1 MKIKRYRMDQLE
13 EARKLQE
20 SCLKNHLPC
29 PPVSWWQAE
38 IKNIDDKIEEKI
50 ECKCNSYNRNG
61 LNIIATAALFLPD
74 SIRTNKMFSDGY
86 ISYKDTNDT
95 FLPLISWYGYNGSEV
110 TIVLGSSNSPS
121 SIDICK
127 IEQLGLNE
135 GLNDTGA
142 TLKNAVFD
150 NESRKLHS
158 YLQKTFINDSDS
170 NITIWESGVHFIPK
184 HVGSSSSQT
193 NPVLM
198 VRDVF
203 PEPII
208 LQPEKHLTFTYHFEL
223 LYPS

>member
-20 SCLKNHLPC
+20 SCLKNHIPC

-50 ECKCNSYNRNG
+50 ECKCNSYTRNG
-61 LNIIATAALFLPD
+61 LNLIATAALFLPNG
-74 SIRTNKMFSDGY
+74 IRANNVFSDGY
-86 ISYKDTNDT
+86 ISYKTIDDT
-95 FLPLISWYGYNGSEV
+95 FLSSSPLSWYGYNGDAVS
-110 TIVLGSSNSPS
+110 IVLGSSNNPS
-121 SIDICK
+121 SINIYK
-127 IEQLGLNE
+127 MEELLGLDA
-135 GLNDTGA
+135 GS

-158 YLQKTFINDSDS
+158 YLQKSFINNSDS
-170 NITIWESGVHFIPK
+170 NITIWESGVQFIPK
-184 HVGSSSSQT
+184 IINSSSIQT
-193 NPVLM
+193 IQVLM

>member
-1 MKIKRYRMDQLE
+1 MEQLE

-20 SCLKNHLPC
+20 SCLKNHIPC

-50 ECKCNSYNRNG
+50 ECKCNSYTRNG
-61 LNIIATAALFLPD
+61 LNLIATAALFLPD
-74 SIRTNKMFSDGY
+74 SIRNNTFSDGY
-86 ISYKDTNDT
+86 ISYMSTDDGLLATN
-95 FLPLISWYGYNGSEV
+95 SWYGYNGDFV
-110 TIVLGSSNSPS
+110 ILDLGSSNSPS
-121 SIDICK
+121 SINIYK
-127 IEQLGLNE
+127 TEQLLGLNA
-135 GLNDTGA
+135 GS

-158 YLQKTFINDSDS
+158 YLQRSFINDSDS
-170 NITIWESGVHFIPK
+170 NITIWESGVRFVPK
-184 HVGSSSSQT
+184 DVGEDRPQNKS
-193 NPVLM
+193 VLM

>member
-20 SCLKNHLPC
+20 SCLKNHIPC

-50 ECKCNSYNRNG
+50 ECKCNSYTRNG
-61 LNIIATAALFLPD
+61 LNLIATAALFLPN
-74 SIRTNKMFSDGY
+74 SIRTNTFLDGY
-86 ISYKDTNDT
+86 ISYKATNDA
-95 FLPLISWYGYNGSEV
+95 FLSVNIWYGYNGDAVS
-110 TIVLGSSNSPS
+110 IVLGSSNNPS
-121 SIDICK
+121 SINIYK
-127 IEQLGLNE
+127 TEQLLGLNA
-135 GLNDTGA
+135 GV

-158 YLQKTFINDSDS
+158 YLQKSFINNTDS
-170 NITIWESGVHFIPK
+170 NITIWESGVQFIPK
-184 HVGSSSSQT
+184 SIDGSYTQSNQ
-193 NPVLM
+193 VLM

-223 LYPS
+223 LYPE

>member
-20 SCLKNHLPC
+20 SCLKNHIPC

-50 ECKCNSYNRNG
+50 ECKCNSYTRNG
-61 LNIIATAALFLPD
+61 LNLIATAALFLPD
-74 SIRTNKMFSDGY
+74 SIRTSSSAMFSDGY
-86 ISYKDTNDT
+86 ITYMATNDT
-95 FLPLISWYGYNGSEV
+95 FLPINTWYGYSGNSV

-121 SIDICK
+121 SINIYK
-127 IEQLGLNE
+127 TEELLGLNS
-135 GLNDTGA
+135 GN

-158 YLQKTFINDSDS
+158 YLQRSFINNSDS

-184 HVGSSSSQT
+184 QVGEERPQSS
-193 NPVLM
+193 PVLM

-223 LYPS
+223 LYPE

>member
-20 SCLKNHLPC
+20 SCLKNHIPC

-50 ECKCNSYNRNG
+50 ECKCNSYTRNG
-61 LNIIATAALFLPD
+61 LNLIATAALFLPD
-74 SIRTNKMFSDGY
+74 SIRANNVFLDGY
-86 ISYKDTNDT
+86 ISYKATNDA
-95 FLPLISWYGYNGSEV
+95 FLTILTWYGYNGDSV
-110 TIVLGSSNSPS
+110 SIVLGSSNNPS
-121 SIDICK
+121 SINIYK
-127 IEQLGLNE
+127 TEQLLGLNA
-135 GLNDTGA
+135 GS
-142 TLKNAVFD
+142 TLRNAVFD

-158 YLQKTFINDSDS
+158 YLQSSFINNSDS
-170 NITIWESGVHFIPK
+170 NITIWESGVQFIPK
-184 HVGSSSSQT
+184 FIDRSTTQSSQ
-193 NPVLM
+193 VLM

-223 LYPS
+223 LYPE